1 MKQESY
7 LEHWFTEDDNLMA
20 TDMDSIL
27 DPSAE
32 IVSSDQNILP
42 SSTNFNQEN
51 EITSLTYTQ
60 KQKK

>member
-1 MKQESY
+1 MS
-7 LEHWFTEDDNLMA
+7 

-42 SSTNFNQEN
+42 SSTNFTQEN
-51 EITSLTYTQ
+51 EITSLTYSQT
-60 KQKK
+60 KKK